1 MGKALSDEQKLKID
15 SNLTKEFQEGVN
27 AKKFINNPLWIEAID
42 ALNVILIKQLKENR
56 FLDLIDKNRR
66 DDITRRLQLQEE
78 LKDYFENTITKGE
91 EAKTRLEA
99 NNGSK

>member
-27 AKKFINNPLWIEAID
+27 AKKFVNNPLWIEAID
-42 ALNVILIKQLKENR
+42 ALNVMLIKQLKENR

-66 DDITRRLQLQEE
+66 DDITRRMQLVDDI
-78 LKDYFENTITKGE
+78 KDYFDNTITKGE

>member
-1 MGKALSDEQKLKID
+1 MAKALSKEQKLEID
-15 SNLTKEFQEGVN
+15 SKLTKEFQEGIE
-27 AKKFINNPLWIEAID
+27 AKKFVNNPLWIKANKAIED
-42 ALNVILIKQLKENR
+42 MLIKQLKENK
-56 FLDLIDKNRR
+56 FYDFIDKNRR

>member
-1 MGKALSDEQKLKID
+1 MGKSLSKEQKIEID
-15 SNLTKEFQEGVN
+15 ANLTKEFQKGSE
-27 AKKFINNPLWIEAID
+27 AKKFVNNPLWIEAID
-42 ALNVILIKQLKENR
+42 ALDVMLIKQLKENR

-66 DDITRRLQLQEE
+66 DDITRRMQLVDDI
-78 LKDYFENTITKGE
+78 KDYFENTITKGE